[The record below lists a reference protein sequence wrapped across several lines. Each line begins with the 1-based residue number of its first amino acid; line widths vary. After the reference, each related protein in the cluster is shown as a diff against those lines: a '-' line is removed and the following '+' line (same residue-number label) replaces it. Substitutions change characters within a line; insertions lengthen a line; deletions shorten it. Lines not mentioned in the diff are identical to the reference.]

1 MYIKKRVL
9 VLCSILLI
17 IVTAVLTIGAVNPFG
32 FYGFGDFLEFS
43 VVSRLI
49 KNMYYDDVS
58 SEDYVNG
65 AISGFAHGTGDPY
78 TNYIYGEAAQ
88 EYMDDVSGSFDGIG
102 VYIENNTDDNTI
114 TVVSAISGTPAEEA
128 GLVSGDKILEVAG
141 ESYTGEQINEAVRRM
156 KGETGTT
163 VDISVLKAESGE
175 IVDLT
180 LERRHIDVQTVESKL
195 IEGTNIGYISISQFT
210 ETTGDD
216 FEENLTKVIGEG
228 AKSIVLDLRNNPGG
242 YVTAAVEVASKFV
255 DRGSTIVYTLDKN
268 NEKEEYKSEGSQ
280 YNLPIVVLI
289 NQGSASA
296 SEIVAGALRDYDL
309 AYIIGEQSYG
319 KGIVQS
325 VFSIGENIISVTI
338 ARYYTPNGDCI
349 HDIGIAPDE
358 SIEMELSKYSMLD
371 RLTLE
376 QDEQLAAAVNY
387 LNSN

>member
-1 MYIKKRVL
+1 M
-9 VLCSILLI
+9 
-17 IVTAVLTIGAVNPFG
+17 TAVLTIGAVNPFG